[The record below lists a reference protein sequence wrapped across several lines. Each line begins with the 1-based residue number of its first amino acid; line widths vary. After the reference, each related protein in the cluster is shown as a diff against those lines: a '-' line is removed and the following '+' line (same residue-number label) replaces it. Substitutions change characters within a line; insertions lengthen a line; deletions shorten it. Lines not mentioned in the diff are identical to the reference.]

1 MIQSVVLTFDD
12 GTTATFSGRAV
23 CFEGEQKKIRD
34 ISFTPPQPLPADCSW
49 GELESSCLPRGLPSK
64 VKTEKKSS
72 YDASQGGLPSK
83 AKRIR

>member
-1 MIQSVVLTFDD
+1 MTMKCSNDTEMIQSVVLTFDD

-49 GELESSCLPRGLPSK
+49 GS
-64 VKTEKKSS
+64 V
-72 YDASQGGLPSK
+72 
-83 AKRIR
+83 